1 MNNASFQTADRGTHI
16 KIVVVSLIAS
26 ILVMIVGISASTS
39 TFVANHDL
47 QAHGPVVKASKQI
60 VTTRN
65 DVTVIR

>member
-1 MNNASFQTADRGTHI
+1 VNNASFQTADRGTHI

-26 ILVMIVGISASTS
+26 ILVMVVGISASTS
-39 TFVANHDL
+39 TFLPNHDL